1 MSGCIVI
8 KAVRDEQA
16 AKLRMCG
23 YSARVKRAKKGP
35 FHTYSE
41 LSMQR
46 KLIGLIAGLVCL
58 GAATHIAQAAEQK
71 TVEGLYKDK
80 AKLGG
85 HEVQVRG
92 KVVKVNNGVMQRNF
106 LHIQDGTGK
115 QGSNDLTVTSQETA
129 EIGDEVVVTGKLAV
143 NKDFGAGYTY
153 PILLE
158 EAHIAKGK

>member
-1 MSGCIVI
+1 
-8 KAVRDEQA
+8 
-16 AKLRMCG
+16 
-23 YSARVKRAKKGP
+23 
-35 FHTYSE
+35 
-41 LSMQR
+41 MQR
-46 KLIGLIAGLVCL
+46 KLIGLIAGLACL
-58 GAATHIAQAAEQK
+58 GAMVDVARAAEQK
-71 TVEGLYKDK
+71 TVEGLYQDK
-80 AKLGG
+80 AKLSG

-129 EIGDEVVVTGKLAV
+129 EVGDEVVVTGKLAV

-158 EAHIAKGK
+158 EARITKGK